1 MYYLIYKITHRDSD
15 MYYIG
20 AHKTND
26 INDGYMGSGKYIKL
40 AIEYYGI
47 ENFDKKILFNFSTE
61 DEMWE
66 KEKEL
71 VNFNDEMSYNMM
83 EGGSGGWTAVNE
95 KLTPEH
101 YRTAGKK
108 GSDAFIKKM
117 ESDPEF
123 KNRHIETSRR
133 NMKKL
138 WKKQPHLFDNFHC
151 DWTGRTHKQSTI
163 EKMKTTH
170 AKNNHQQGFRNS
182 MYGKMWITNG
192 VISTRIMKNEMIPEG
207 WRKGRIMPV

>member
-1 MYYLIYKITHRDSD
+1 

-20 AHKTND
+20 AHKTKN

-40 AIEYYGI
+40 AIEHYGI
-47 ENFDKKILFNFSTE
+47 KNFDKEILFDFLTE

-66 KEKEL
+66 KEREL
-71 VNFNDEMSYNMM
+71 VDFNDEMSYNMK

-101 YRTAGKK
+101 YKTAGKK
-108 GSDAFIKKM
+108 GSDAFRKKM

-123 KNRHIETSRR
+123 KNRHSETSRK
-133 NMKKL
+133 NIKKL
-138 WKKQPHLFDNFHC
+138 WKEQPHLFENFGY
-151 DWTGRTHKQSTI
+151 DWTGKTHKQSTI
-163 EKMKTTH
+163 EKMKETH
-170 AKNNHQQGFRNS
+170 AKNNHQQGSKNS

-192 VISTRIMKNEMIPEG
+192 VSSTRIMKDEVIPEG
-207 WRKGRIMPV
+207 WRKGRVMPV

>member
-71 VNFNDEMSYNMM
+71 VNFNE
-83 EGGSGGWTAVNE
+83 
-95 KLTPEH
+95 
-101 YRTAGKK
+101 
-108 GSDAFIKKM
+108 
-117 ESDPEF
+117 
-123 KNRHIETSRR
+123 
-133 NMKKL
+133 
-138 WKKQPHLFDNFHC
+138 
-151 DWTGRTHKQSTI
+151 
-163 EKMKTTH
+163 
-170 AKNNHQQGFRNS
+170 
-182 MYGKMWITNG
+182 
-192 VISTRIMKNEMIPEG
+192 
-207 WRKGRIMPV
+207 